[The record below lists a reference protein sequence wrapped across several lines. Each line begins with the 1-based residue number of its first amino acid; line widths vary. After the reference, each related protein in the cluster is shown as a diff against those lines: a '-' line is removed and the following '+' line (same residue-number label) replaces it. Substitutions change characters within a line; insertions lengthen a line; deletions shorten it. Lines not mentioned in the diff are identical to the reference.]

1 MTIGRRPRVLLT
13 DHAWPGVEVEAGL
26 CDAAGFD
33 LVEAPPG
40 ATEDVLAGLAA
51 DVDGILTCW
60 AHVTAKVIAASPALR
75 VISRMGIGL
84 DNIDLAAAAARP
96 VVVTRVPDYCVEEVS
111 DHVVGLL
118 HAWAR
123 CVVSADRDV
132 RAGITDPGRYAPRRV
147 SSLVTGVWG
156 LGPTGR
162 RTAEKL
168 VTLARETSGGR
179 VLADDRHP
187 ELAPAGVRVVPADV
201 LLAECD
207 VVSLH
212 LPLTPAT
219 RGLIDAGRLARMKP
233 GALLVNTSRG
243 ALVDIPALCAA
254 LDAGTPGGAAL
265 DVFPA
270 EPEVPAALLPRPDVI
285 LTPHI
290 AFSSAHSVL
299 ELRRRSTEDLLRVL
313 AGLPPHDPVTLPP
326 VS

>member
-1 MTIGRRPRVLLT
+1 VTSSRPRVLLT

-40 ATEDVLAGLAA
+40 ATEAELAALAA

-60 AHVTAKVIAASPALR
+60 AQVTAKVITASPALR
-75 VISRMGIGL
+75 VVSRMGIGL
-84 DNIDLAAAAARP
+84 DNIDLAAAAARRIT
-96 VVVTRVPDYCVEEVS
+96 VTRVPDYCVEEVS

-123 CVVSADRDV
+123 CILTADRDV
-132 RAGITDPGRYAPRRV
+132 RAGIWDPGRYAPRRV
-147 SSLVTGVWG
+147 SSLVAGVWG
-156 LGPTGR
+156 LGPTGH

-168 VTLARETSGGR
+168 VTLGCE

-187 ELAPAGVRVVPADV
+187 ELAPSGVRAVPADT

-207 VVSLH
+207 VLSLH
-212 LPLTPAT
+212 LPLTGAT
-219 RGLIDAGRLARMKP
+219 RGLMDAARLARMKP

-254 LDAGTPGGAAL
+254 LDAGTPGAAAL
-265 DVFPA
+265 DVFPG
-270 EPEVPAALLPRPDVI
+270 EPEVPAALRPRPDVI

-313 AGLPPHDPVTLPP
+313 AGVPPLNPVARPDG
-326 VS
+326 

>member
-1 MTIGRRPRVLLT
+1 MTGTRPRVLLT
-13 DHAWPGVEVEAGL
+13 DHAWPGVDVEAGL

-60 AHVTAKVIAASPALR
+60 AQVTARVIAASPALR
-75 VISRMGIGL
+75 VVSRMGIGL
-84 DNIDLAAAAARP
+84 DNIDLTAAAARRIA
-96 VVVTRVPDYCVEEVS
+96 VTRVPDYCVEEVS

-123 CVVSADRDV
+123 CVLTADRDV
-132 RAGITDPGRYAPRRV
+132 RAGIWDPGRYAPRRV
-147 SSLVTGVWG
+147 PGLVAGVWG
-156 LGPTGR
+156 LGPTGH

-168 VTLARETSGGR
+168 AALGCE

-187 ELAPAGVRVVPADV
+187 ELAPAGVRPVPPDV
-201 LLAECD
+201 LLAESD
-207 VVSLH
+207 VLSLH

-219 RGLIDAGRLARMKP
+219 RGLMDAARLARMKP

-254 LDAGTPGGAAL
+254 LDAGPPGGAAL

-270 EPEVPAALLPRPDVI
+270 EPEVPAALLTRPDVI

-313 AGLPPHDPVTLPP
+313 AGAAPLNPVNRPDG
-326 VS
+326 

>member
-1 MTIGRRPRVLLT
+1 MTAGLASGRGRVLLT
-13 DHAWPGVEVEAGL
+13 DHAWPGTEVEAG
-26 CDAAGFD
+26 
-33 LVEAPPG
+33 
-40 ATEDVLAGLAA
+40 
-51 DVDGILTCW
+51 
-60 AHVTAKVIAASPALR
+60 
-75 VISRMGIGL
+75 
-84 DNIDLAAAAARP
+84 
-96 VVVTRVPDYCVEEVS
+96 
-111 DHVVGLL
+111 
-118 HAWAR
+118 
-123 CVVSADRDV
+123 
-132 RAGITDPGRYAPRRV
+132 
-147 SSLVTGVWG
+147 LVTGVWG

-168 VTLARETSGGR
+168 LTLCDPAQGGQ

-187 ELAPAGVRVVPADV
+187 ELAPAGVRVVPPDV

-219 RGLIDAGRLARMKP
+219 RGLMDAARLARMKS

-243 ALVDIPALCAA
+243 ALVDIPALSAA

-290 AFSSAHSVL
+290 AFSSGHSVL

-313 AGLPPHDPVTLPP
+313 AGVPPHDPVTLPGVP
-326 VS
+326 

>member
-1 MTIGRRPRVLLT
+1 MTTSRPRVLLT
-13 DHAWPGVEVEAGL
+13 DHAWPGVDVEAGL

-40 ATEDVLAGLAA
+40 ATEDELATLAA

-60 AHVTAKVIAASPALR
+60 AQVTAKVIAASPALR
-75 VISRMGIGL
+75 VVSRMGIGL
-84 DNIDLAAAAARP
+84 DNIDLAAAATRRIT
-96 VVVTRVPDYCVEEVS
+96 VTRVPDYCVEEVS

-123 CVVSADRDV
+123 CILTADRDV

-147 SSLVTGVWG
+147 SSLVAGVWG
-156 LGPTGR
+156 LGPTGH

-168 VTLARETSGGR
+168 VMMCDQEQGGE

-187 ELAPAGVRVVPADV
+187 ELAPSGVRTVPADV

-207 VVSLH
+207 VLSLH
-212 LPLTPAT
+212 LPLTAAT
-219 RGLIDAGRLARMKP
+219 RGLLDAARLARMKP

-243 ALVDIPALCAA
+243 ALVDIDALVAA
-254 LDAGTPGGAAL
+254 LDAGTPGAAAL

-270 EPEVPAALLPRPDVI
+270 EPEVPAALLTRPDVI

-313 AGLPPHDPVTLPP
+313 AGMPPLNPVTQPDG
-326 VS
+326 

>member
-1 MTIGRRPRVLLT
+1 VTSSRPRVLLT

-40 ATEDVLAGLAA
+40 ATEAELAALAA

-60 AHVTAKVIAASPALR
+60 AQVTAKVIAASPALR
-75 VISRMGIGL
+75 VVSRMGIGL
-84 DNIDLAAAAARP
+84 DNIDLAAAAARRIT
-96 VVVTRVPDYCVEEVS
+96 VTRVPDYCVEEVS

-123 CVVSADRDV
+123 CILTADRDV
-132 RAGITDPGRYAPRRV
+132 RAGIWDPGRYAPRRV
-147 SSLVTGVWG
+147 SSLVAGVWG
-156 LGPTGR
+156 LGPTGQ

-168 VTLARETSGGR
+168 AALGCE

-187 ELAPAGVRVVPADV
+187 ELAPSGVRAVPADT

-207 VVSLH
+207 VLSLH
-212 LPLTPAT
+212 LPLTGAT
-219 RGLIDAGRLARMKP
+219 RGLMDAARLARMKP

-243 ALVDIPALCAA
+243 ALVDIPALDAA
-254 LDAGTPGGAAL
+254 LDAGTPGAAAL
-265 DVFPA
+265 DVFPG
-270 EPEVPAALLPRPDVI
+270 EPEVPAALRPRPDVI

-313 AGLPPHDPVTLPP
+313 AGVPPLNPVTRPDG
-326 VS
+326 

>member
-1 MTIGRRPRVLLT
+1 LTTSRPRVLLT
-13 DHAWPGVEVEAGL
+13 DHAWPGVDVEAGL
-26 CDAAGFD
+26 CGAAGFD

-40 ATEDVLAGLAA
+40 ATEDELAALAA

-60 AHVTAKVIAASPALR
+60 ARVTAKVIAASPALR
-75 VISRMGIGL
+75 VVSRMGIGL
-84 DNIDLAAAAARP
+84 DNIDLAAAAARRIT
-96 VVVTRVPDYCVEEVS
+96 VTRVPDYCVEEVS

-123 CVVSADRDV
+123 CILTADRDV
-132 RAGITDPGRYAPRRV
+132 RAGIWDPGRYAPRRV

-168 VTLARETSGGR
+168 LTLGGE

-187 ELAPAGVRVVPADV
+187 ELAPSGVRTVPADT
-201 LLAECD
+201 LLVECD
-207 VVSLH
+207 VLSLH

-219 RGLIDAGRLARMKP
+219 RGLLDAARLARMKP

-243 ALVDIPALCAA
+243 ALVDIGALGAA
-254 LDAGTPGGAAL
+254 LDAGTPGAAAL

-270 EPEVPAALLPRPDVI
+270 EPEVPALLLTRPDVI

-313 AGLPPHDPVTLPP
+313 AGVPPLNPVTRPDG
-326 VS
+326 